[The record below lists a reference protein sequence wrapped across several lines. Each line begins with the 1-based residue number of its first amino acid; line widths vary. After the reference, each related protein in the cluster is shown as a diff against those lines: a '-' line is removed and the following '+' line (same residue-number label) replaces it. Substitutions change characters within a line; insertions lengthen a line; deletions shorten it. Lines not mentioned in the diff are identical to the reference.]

1 MFFGIDLIQAIQ
13 AIGYPGIFAIVL
25 AESGLFFAVT
35 LPGGSLLFTAG
46 LLASQGI
53 LNIWIL
59 FMTVIV
65 AAALGDTIG
74 YWFGAWVGPALF
86 PPKDSR
92 FFKQKHLQQTRIF
105 FEKHGS
111 KAVLLG
117 RFVPVVR
124 TFVPILAGVAEMRY
138 ATFLFYNFTGAILWG
153 GGFTLAG
160 YFLGEAIPDVEK
172 YIEFIVLTIV
182 VVTVLPLAHQVW
194 KVRKQKT
201 VAPAPAPPA
210 AIIFDLDD
218 TLAESF
224 QPPTAEVLE
233 KIFRLAERVPVV
245 IMSGASFMRIERDI
259 LKRAPHKADAS
270 NLFVLSDN
278 AARCD
283 VWKGSRWET
292 AYGFP
297 LEEHE
302 RELIT
307 HAIEEAIEAT
317 GVFKNAPVAPRIID
331 RDTSVA
337 VAALPADASREEK
350 IMWDTDM
357 HKRWALASA
366 LREKLPGYE
375 ILIGGK
381 TTIDIVRKGVSKAF
395 GVEWLAKELDI
406 PASEMLFIGDAFYE
420 GGNDA
425 VVVPTGIQTYTTS
438 SPEETERMIDEML
451 LR

>member
-35 LPGGSLLFTAG
+35 LPGGSMLFTAG

-59 FMTVIV
+59 FVTVVV

-74 YWFGAWVGPALF
+74 YWFGAWVGPALYRR
-86 PPKDSR
+86 KDSR
-92 FFKQKHLQQTRIF
+92 FFKRKHLEQTKVF
-105 FEKHGS
+105 FEEHGS
-111 KAVLLG
+111 KAIFLG
-117 RFVPVVR
+117 RFVPIVR
-124 TFVPILAGVAEMRY
+124 TFIPILAGVANMKY
-138 ATFLFYNFTGAILWG
+138 GVFLFYNLAGAVLWG

-172 YIEFIVLTIV
+172 YIEVIVLAIV
-182 VVTVLPLAHQVW
+182 VITVLPLAHQVW
-194 KVRKQKT
+194 RARKLKAA
-201 VAPAPAPPA
+201 APALARPA

-218 TLAESF
+218 TLADSF
-224 QPPTAEVLE
+224 QPPAAEILE
-233 KIFRLAERVPVV
+233 KIFRLAERMPVA
-245 IMSGASFMRIERDI
+245 IMSGASFTRIERDI
-259 LKRAPHKADAS
+259 LKRVPHQADAS
-270 NLFVLSDN
+270 NLYVLSDN

-283 VWKGSRWET
+283 VWKGTEWET

-297 LEEHE
+297 LEQHE

-307 HAIEEAIEAT
+307 RAINETVDET
-317 GVFKNAPVAPRIID
+317 SVFAEDGLVPRIID

-337 VAALPADASREEK
+337 LAALPADASRAEK
-350 IMWDTDM
+350 QAWDTDM
-357 HKRWALASA
+357 KKRPVLANA

-375 ILIGGK
+375 VLIGGK

-395 GVEWLAKELDI
+395 GVEWLAKELNI
-406 PASEMLFIGDAFYE
+406 PTSEMLFVGDAFYE

-425 VVVPTGIQTYTTS
+425 VVIPTGIQTYTTS
-438 SPEETERMIDEML
+438 GPEETEKLIDETL
-451 LR
+451 AA